1 MGKYVQ
7 LVDNYPLYEQ
17 QYYHR
22 LYTRQRRTTLM
33 HAMRGVRH
41 QVRMCMLRMGGGCY
55 ATVYGQ
61 DFTPAKG
68 AQPARSAHNLGEA
81 DITSQS
87 DITCAQ
93 RTKLKI

>member
-41 QVRMCMLRMGGGCY
+41 QVRMCMLSMGGGCY
-55 ATVYGQ
+55 AAVYGQ
-61 DFTPAKG
+61 DSTPAKG
-68 AQPARSAHNLGEA
+68 AQPLATQDTTSPAATQPAHSAQNL
-81 DITSQS
+81 T
-87 DITCAQ
+87 
-93 RTKLKI
+93 R